1 MTMARTV
8 HTIDAE
14 DKIAGRLASQIA
26 VLLQGKHKPSYQPNI
41 DGGDAVHI
49 ENVGKMRFSGKK
61 LEKKVYHRFT
71 GYPGGI
77 RTTRLSELFENRP
90 EHVLR
95 MMVQNMLPKN
105 KLRNGML
112 KRLSFVKDK
121 K

>member
-1 MTMARTV
+1 MARTT
-8 HTIDAE
+8 HTIDAA

-49 ENVGKMRFSGKK
+49 ANVGKMRFSGKK

-77 RTTRLSELFENRP
+77 RTTRLLEFFQTRP

-95 MMVQNMLPKN
+95 MMVKNMLPKN
-105 KLRNGML
+105 KLQNAML
-112 KRLSFVKDK
+112 RRLSFVKDK